1 MLLSSMTG
9 SSRINPTEHLELAAQ
24 LLDRYIA
31 HERSTLHEAQQDFRL
46 SIAERSAGKIALLE
60 LALNLIL
67 DEVPVKPAKTPSL
80 PPFITSNVRND
91 G

>member
-1 MLLSSMTG
+1 MLPSSTTG
-9 SSRINPTEHLELAAQ
+9 SSRINATEHLELAAQ

-31 HERSTLHEAQQDFRL
+31 HERNTLHEAQQDFRL
-46 SIAERSAGKIALLE
+46 SVAERSAGKIALLE

-67 DEVPVKPAKTPSL
+67 DEVPVKPATVPSL
-80 PPFITSNVRND
+80 PTFITNTVRDD